1 MIMMQ
6 LDSIP
11 EFRYSGSNWDN
22 TESSSI
28 DINNNDKFP
37 DLAVKD
43 SSERQNPLRFVRLQ
57 DTENSSSAEL
67 IDDYWWNYLD
77 RSDSY
82 IEKYHINP
90 TQDSNN
96 KVQAI
101 REFGILYG
109 SNVDYV
115 KLCSYKID
123 SMLSTVDLTSY
134 SDTDSVHVELPR
146 KHYFE
151 YTTNF
156 IREGT
161 SGVREMQS

>member
-1 MIMMQ
+1 MINFS
-6 LDSIP
+6 SIS

-96 KVQAI
+96 KVQV
-101 REFGILYG
+101 
-109 SNVDYV
+109 N
-115 KLCSYKID
+115 
-123 SMLSTVDLTSY
+123 
-134 SDTDSVHVELPR
+134 
-146 KHYFE
+146 
-151 YTTNF
+151 
-156 IREGT
+156 
-161 SGVREMQS
+161 